1 MKIAAILD
9 CTTLTL
15 GRRLGD
21 EALSQ
26 VRALSTSDEWD
37 GVHDIIPRWHE
48 YDMECELMT
57 TLEDLELVMD
67 LEDVEFQLEIEWLH
81 KEIMILNGEEESN
94 PPSGNFVLTHVEG
107 KD

>member
-1 MKIAAILD
+1 MAFEMND
-9 CTTLTL
+9 
-15 GRRLGD
+15 D
-21 EALSQ
+21 ELM
-26 VRALSTSDEWD
+26 TSVSE
-37 GVHDIIPRWHE
+37 IE

-81 KEIMILNGEEESN
+81 KEIMILTGEEESN
-94 PPSGNFVLTHVEG
+94 PPSGNFALTHVEG